1 LQVFIGI
8 LKFIAF
14 LLTFLLVKFG
24 SVYCLN
30 LPVFAVSVF
39 LEAILVFIVTGVF
52 VLVFDSSKRT
62 FAEKLITALELSGC
76 FIAVFFIFAIIK
88 NAVNKTL
95 FSALVNFMLTGLM
108 GSLPFI
114 RDKFLFDNT
123 PKRYIKFDLILI
135 AYFVGMKLQLN
146 VLHLWLTSSF
156 SADIDVLPYWLIAGF
171 VCGIYVTKSIVFS
184 ISLSGYIEY
193 DGREYPVFDSFRVG
207 KSKLSDICIDEKGGK
222 STIFYVSVNAKGWA
236 VRSNAD
242 ITLEGDPVNKS
253 AIVESGDTIEYDNNY
268 FTVTASKGN
277 IFKRLFIFFFLI
289 ISVFCL
295 NAQSGGDTFNS
306 NDIIT
311 VTNVNYSCYPTIN
324 IYFNDTE
331 IHKKLASKYTFSKR
345 DFFILEDGNNPTD
358 FRDISDSDRPADIVL
373 VMDITGTLQD
383 SYTKMRSTI
392 ENAMQSVAS
401 VRSPLRVGLITFAD
415 TPDESIFRDLTE
427 DYSYI
432 IDSLI
437 KAAPQSGG
445 DYEENPYDALMRVRD
460 FSFRDEAQKIVILV
474 TDAPPHVKGDKGN
487 KGRDFTNYST
497 EDVDKF
503 FAGSPYMLY
512 VVTYSRF
519 AEYHR
524 LIKDDADLFD
534 ISSFE
539 SPNVIIRDLTNVINN
554 QIKMTY
560 TAKRSKSFYTRNN
573 NGVRDKITVYKDLD
587 AHKAKNFYNQ
597 KKIKKNSFMNSLFDG
612 F

>member
-1 LQVFIGI
+1 MKMMKVI
-8 LKFIAF
+8 
-14 LLTFLLVKFG
+14 
-24 SVYCLN
+24 Y
-30 LPVFAVSVF
+30 
-39 LEAILVFIVTGVF
+39 
-52 VLVFDSSKRT
+52 
-62 FAEKLITALELSGC
+62 KLIKVELTIIHSSATLKLLLN
-76 FIAVFFIFAIIK
+76 IVFW
-88 NAVNKTL
+88 
-95 FSALVNFMLTGLM
+95 
-108 GSLPFI
+108 
-114 RDKFLFDNT
+114 
-123 PKRYIKFDLILI
+123 
-135 AYFVGMKLQLN
+135 
-146 VLHLWLTSSF
+146 WLAGTF
-156 SADIDVLPYWLIAGF
+156 SADMDGMSYWLIAVF

-184 ISLSGYIEY
+184 TSLSGYIEY

-222 STIFYVSVNAKGWA
+222 STIFYVSVNAKGWT

-295 NAQSGGDTFNS
+295 NAQTGGDTFNA

-331 IHKKLASKYTFSKR
+331 IQKKVASNYTFSKR
-345 DFFILEDGNNPTD
+345 DFFILEDGDNPTA
-358 FRDISDSDRPADIVL
+358 FNDISDSDRPADIVL

-383 SYTKMRSTI
+383 SYSKMRSTI
-392 ENAMQSVAS
+392 ENAMQNVAA

-415 TPDESIFRDLTE
+415 TPDESIFRDLTS
-427 DYSYI
+427 DYRYI

-437 KAAPQSGG
+437 SAAPQSGG

-460 FSFRDEAQKIVILV
+460 FSFRDDAQKIVILV

-519 AEYHR
+519 NDYHR
-524 LIKDDADLFD
+524 IIEDDADLFD

-539 SPNVIIRDLTNVINN
+539 SANVIIRDLTNVINN
-554 QIKMTY
+554 QIRMTY
-560 TAKRSKSFYTRNN
+560 TAKRSKSF
-573 NGVRDKITVYKDLD
+573 
-587 AHKAKNFYNQ
+587 
-597 KKIKKNSFMNSLFDG
+597 
-612 F
+612 

>member
-1 LQVFIGI
+1 MQIFLCI

-52 VLVFDSSKRT
+52 MLVFDSSKRT
-62 FAEKLITALELSGC
+62 FTEKLITTLELTGV
-76 FIAVFFIFAIIK
+76 FIAVFFILAIIK
-88 NAVNKTL
+88 NAVNRTL
-95 FSALVNFMLTGLM
+95 FSSFANFVLAGLM

-114 RDKFLFDNT
+114 REKFMYDNM
-123 PKRYIKFDLILI
+123 PKRNIELDLILI
-135 AYFVGMKLQLN
+135 GYFIGMKLLLN
-146 VLHLWLTSSF
+146 IVFWWLAGTF
-156 SADIDVLPYWLIAGF
+156 SADMDGMSYWLIAVF
-171 VCGIYVTKSIVFS
+171 VCGIYITKSIVFS
-184 ISLSGYIEY
+184 TSLSGYIEY

-222 STIFYVSVNAKGWA
+222 STIFYVSVNAKGWT

-253 AIVESGDTIEYDNNY
+253 AIVESGDTIEYDKNY

-295 NAQSGGDTFNS
+295 NAQTGGDTFNA

-311 VTNVNYSCYPTIN
+311 VTNVNFSCYPTIN

-331 IHKKLASKYTFSKR
+331 IHKKLTSNYTFSKR
-345 DFFILEDGNNPTD
+345 DFFILEDGDNPTA
-358 FRDISDSDRPADIVL
+358 FNDISDSDRPADIVL

-383 SYTKMRSTI
+383 SYSKMRSTI
-392 ENAMQSVAS
+392 ENAVQNVAA

-415 TPDESIFRDLTE
+415 TPDESIFRDLTS
-427 DYSYI
+427 DYRYI

-437 KAAPQSGG
+437 SAAPQSGG

-460 FSFRDEAQKIVILV
+460 FSFRDDAQKIVILV

-519 AEYHR
+519 NDYHR
-524 LIKDDADLFD
+524 IIEDDADLFD

-539 SPNVIIRDLTNVINN
+539 SANVIIRDLTNVINN
-554 QIKMTY
+554 QIRMTY

-573 NGVRDKITVYKDLD
+573 NGIRDKIVVYKDLD